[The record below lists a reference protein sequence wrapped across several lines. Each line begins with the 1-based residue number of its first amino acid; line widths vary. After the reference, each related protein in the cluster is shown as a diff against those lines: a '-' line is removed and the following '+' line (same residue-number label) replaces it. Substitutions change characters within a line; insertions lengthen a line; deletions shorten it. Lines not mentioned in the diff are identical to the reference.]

1 MENIREDLVEHST
14 GISRKAVIVS
24 LVIASGSFLTLT
36 TATIIGTEA
45 LLRKDIDRQVD
56 EILQEQVDN
65 RETYLGDRDFLNS
78 ASFFKPALPQGT
90 LNENTDVGP
99 QLNPLLYWGADQ
111 EATVDYGRKTPLVA
125 KATREFL
132 LRYQNDWIKSRSF
145 LKKLSAD
152 LGFLEAL
159 DKDNDSNARRY
170 WDIESAPPLKLIAEK
185 KTFTLPSFLPLP
197 ETLDLLSA
205 IKVRLIK
212 GASDFNPIEALSKAR
227 DLASLLLSTENF
239 QLASA
244 GLTVLDIERRAYREY
259 VERGWIQ
266 ATRWAPIDKNATMR
280 ALRAMKATRG
290 YLRLATPPELLAEIG
305 LTENIPPGF
314 CAAVNEQLPVEL
326 ALEDELTGTWPMERA
341 YVQNFAVLHKIA
353 ERAKKVCR
361 IKVFRALYDD
371 HTYQEGGPSAFGPLP
386 YLPYFRTI
394 FALRDWVA
402 MSRNFDG
409 YLKKH

>member
-1 MENIREDLVEHST
+1 MENIRENLVEHST

-36 TATIIGTEA
+36 AATIIGTEA
-45 LLRKDIDRQVD
+45 LLRKDIDRQVE
-56 EILQEQVDN
+56 EIVQEQVDY

-78 ASFFKPALPQGT
+78 ASFFKPALPQAE
-90 LNENTDVGP
+90 LNEKTDVGP
-99 QLNPLLYWGADQ
+99 KLNPLLYWGADQ

-145 LKKLSAD
+145 IKKLSAD
-152 LGFLEAL
+152 LGFLDAIDTGE
-159 DKDNDSNARRY
+159 R

-185 KTFTLPSFLPLP
+185 KIFTLPSFLPLP
-197 ETLDLLSA
+197 ETLDILSA

-212 GASDFNPIEALSKAR
+212 GSADFNPIEALAKTR
-227 DLASLLLSTENF
+227 QLASLLLSTENF
-239 QLASA
+239 QMASA
-244 GLTVLDIERRAYREY
+244 GLTVLDVERRAYREY
-259 VERGWIQ
+259 LDRGWIQ
-266 ATRWAPIDKNATMR
+266 PAQWSPVDKNASMR

-290 YLRLATPPELLAEIG
+290 YFRLATPPERLAEIG
-305 LTENIPPGF
+305 LAEEIPPGF
-314 CAAVNEQLPVEL
+314 CAAINEQLPVEL

-341 YVQNFAVLHKIA
+341 YIDNFAVLHKIA
-353 ERAKKVCR
+353 ERAKKICR
-361 IKVFRALYDD
+361 VKVFRALYDD
-371 HTYQEGGPSAFGPLP
+371 DAYQEAGPSAFGPLP

-402 MSRNFDG
+402 MPRNFDG
-409 YLKKH
+409 YSKKH